1 MRSILICI
9 TVLAIAGLTACGGFE
24 QAPESTSGEGATDF
38 EITLYQGEDVLGGPT
53 VKLSEVLAQGR
64 PVVLNMWAGLCPV
77 CRVEMPV
84 LQEAHVKYGDQVLVL
99 GVDLGPFTGLGSE
112 DDARALLTELGIT
125 FPAGSVLDTS
135 VLQKYQVVGIPTA
148 YFIKPNGEIV
158 QQWSGALAEQQ
169 LSEYIDTLIQS
180 SETPQNNE

>member
-1 MRSILICI
+1 
-9 TVLAIAGLTACGGFE
+9 
-24 QAPESTSGEGATDF
+24 
-38 EITLYQGEDVLGGPT
+38 
-53 VKLSEVLAQGR
+53 
-64 PVVLNMWAGLCPV
+64 
-77 CRVEMPV
+77 MPV

-125 FPAGSVLDTS
+125 FPAGSALDTS

-158 QQWSGALAEQQ
+158 QQWSGALTEQQ